1 MAFPFPPSRR
11 SAQRTANNN
20 APIKARVL
28 DMPNTDR
35 GGFCG
40 ALQRTPPA
48 IPAGLARRLANK
60 ENYGMGKV
68 SVLRHIYAC
77 LLHSKFVKMKIVQV
91 IISN

>member
-1 MAFPFPPSRR
+1 
-11 SAQRTANNN
+11 
-20 APIKARVL
+20 
-28 DMPNTDR
+28 MPNTDR

-68 SVLRHIYAC
+68 SAFVTGHMNMQYAC
-77 LLHSKFVKMKIVQV
+77 KCIQ
-91 IISN
+91 ISENENSCSHYQQLA

>member
-1 MAFPFPPSRR
+1 MQINLCFILVLFHVFCR

-68 SVLRHIYAC
+68 I
-77 LLHSKFVKMKIVQV
+77 
-91 IISN
+91 